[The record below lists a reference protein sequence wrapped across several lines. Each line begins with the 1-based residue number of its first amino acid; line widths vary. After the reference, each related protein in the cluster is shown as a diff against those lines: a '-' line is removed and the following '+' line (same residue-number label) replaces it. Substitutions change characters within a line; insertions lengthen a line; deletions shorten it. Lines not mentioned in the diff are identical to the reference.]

1 MSKNDFC
8 RIVNWY
14 PILSEYSL
22 FTGFLKLSADDVKLL
37 SEGVCRGK
45 AVRGI
50 VRRSRKMM
58 AKGDYG
64 NYFVSTDCCSPT
76 DTVRFER
83 KRGAVHSAE
92 SAWFFL
98 ANSEK
103 VRTAAQA
110 GKIEYLALKPF
121 IKIDK
126 TREFRLFIHD
136 GELKAMSQYNLER
149 HFRRLEK
156 LKDDLWYTVDHWFN
170 TIKSRLP
177 RENMVIDVVLQ
188 NDDSEVVV
196 IDVNRWGEPTDP
208 LLLRTFDQD
217 WNDVQGIKLM
227 LPPTKISGDV
237 AVSF

>member
-37 SEGVCRGK
+37 SEGVGRGK

-50 VRRSRKMM
+50 VRRLRKMM

-103 VRTAAQA
+103 VRAAAQA

-196 IDVNRWGEPTDP
+196 IDVNSWGEPTDP